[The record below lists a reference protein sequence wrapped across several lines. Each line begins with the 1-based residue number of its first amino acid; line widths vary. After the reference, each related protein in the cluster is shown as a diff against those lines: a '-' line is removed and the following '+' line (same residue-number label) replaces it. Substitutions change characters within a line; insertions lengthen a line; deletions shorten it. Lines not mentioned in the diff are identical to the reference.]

1 MDFWSGIIGA
11 LVGGLATLAATWLTG
26 HQSRQASNRSNKE
39 LIAATALMMQDDFYH
54 YQATLA
60 RAIDRCDWW
69 HQGELLEQQ
78 TSISDRKLVWAAL
91 SHDAIVTV
99 ARGADCLLYL
109 QSRSTDF
116 DVPDTVTN
124 TVADAQGWMDYLK
137 GRRHV
142 AGHGPATRSDIDVM
156 KWTFALLDVA
166 RRALQTTASRPPT
179 DFSRSHLFGAG
190 GLVHAASVRDLLN
203 RDCLAP
209 QER

>member
-26 HQSRQASNRSNKE
+26 YQSRQASNRSNKE

-78 TSISDRKLVWAAL
+78 TSITDRKLVWAAL
-91 SHDAIVTV
+91 SHDDITTV
-99 ARGADCLLYL
+99 ARGTECLVYL

-142 AGHGPATRSDIDVM
+142 AGHEAAVQSDIDVM

-166 RRALQTTASRPPT
+166 RRALQNTANRPPT
-179 DFSRSHLFGAG
+179 DFRRSHLFGSG
-190 GLVHAASVRDLLN
+190 GLVHSASVTELLD
-203 RDCLAP
+203 RDCAR
-209 QER
+209 QTGR